1 MENFGLLSPINLL
14 LKILESKQLLAFSM
28 YKKVETK
35 ENHDVLVLNF
45 KIIHF

>member
-1 MENFGLLSPINLL
+1 MENFGLLSLINLL

-28 YKKVETK
+28 YKKTK
-35 ENHDVLVLNF
+35 EKHDVLVLNF